1 MSFKNGHDE
10 EPMEV
15 ECEICGVMSICEY
28 VKGPGGA
35 EALACDSCVEDG
47 DDKADAQKEWEADHS
62 GANLDR

>member
-28 VKGPGGA
+28 VQGPGG
-35 EALACDSCVEDG
+35 EKVLACDSCLEDSEEKR
-47 DDKADAQKEWEADHS
+47 DADKEFNADHS
-62 GANLDR
+62 GANLD